1 MKDKRK
7 YFFVGVRF
15 FVLEKMIEL
24 KLNIVNIAV
33 PKNSFLE
40 KVLLE
45 KNISFTSISSKK
57 ELLDLIDKSDFDVL
71 VSNGCPYILPI
82 SKIQKNNELFVNI
95 HPSLLPD
102 LKGFSPVNG
111 AILFNRPQG
120 ATCHLMNDGI
130 DTGDILSQV
139 EVTKKPRTIPLDT
152 LYQLSFMAE
161 AKAFEIAHKNDFKV
175 EKKNRKSKKAIY
187 YTRKD
192 EDQELTR
199 DDSLDS
205 FVIKVKSYQ
214 VNSQYA
220 FFVRNDVRYK
230 VMDISLFDTKMFD
243 DDNYKDYQIIRKYE
257 NNIIIKIDDKTIL
270 LRLKDSDG
278 LNEKDLI
285 M

>member
-40 KVLLE
+40 KVLTE
-45 KNISFTSISSKK
+45 KKISFTSISSKK

-130 DTGDILSQV
+130 DTGDIISQV
-139 EVTKKPRTIPLDT
+139 EVTKKPRTIPLDV

-161 AKAFEIAHKNDFKV
+161 AKAFEKAYKNDFIV
-175 EKKNRKSKKAIY
+175 EKKNRRSKNAIY

-192 EDQELTR
+192 EDQELSRNDTLE
-199 DDSLDS
+199 SI
-205 FVIKVKSYQ
+205 VVKVKSYQ

-220 FFVRNDVRYK
+220 FFVRNNNRYK
-230 VMDISLFDTKMFD
+230 VIDLSLFETKMFD
-243 DDNYKDYQIIRKYE
+243 EDHYKNYQIIRKYE
-257 NNIIIKIDDKTIL
+257 NNIIVKIENKIVL
-270 LRLKDSDG
+270 LRLNNVEG

>member
-7 YFFVGVRF
+7 YFFVGARF
-15 FVLEKMIEL
+15 FTLEKML
-24 KLNIVNIAV
+24 DMKLNISCIAA
-33 PKNSFLE
+33 PKGSFLE
-40 KVLLE
+40 KELVQ
-45 KNISFTSISSKK
+45 KNIKYTPVSSKK
-57 ELLDLIDKSDFDVL
+57 ELLNLIEETEFDVL

-130 DTGDILSQV
+130 DTGDIISQV
-139 EVTKKPRTIPLDT
+139 EVTKKPRTIPLDV

-161 AKAFEIAHKNDFKV
+161 AKAFEKAYKNDFKV
-175 EKKNRKSKKAIY
+175 AKKNRKSKKAIY

-199 DDSLDS
+199 NDSLDS
-205 FVIKVKSYQ
+205 IVIKVKSYQ

-220 FFVRNDVRYK
+220 FFVRNDIRYK
-230 VMDISLFDTKMFD
+230 VIELSLFDTKMFD
-243 DDNYKDYQIIRKYE
+243 EDHYKNYQIIRKYE
-257 NNIIIKIDDKTIL
+257 NNIIVKIENKIVL
-270 LRLKDSDG
+270 FRLDNVDG

>member
-40 KVLLE
+40 KVLTE
-45 KNISFTSISSKK
+45 KKISFTSISSKK

-130 DTGDILSQV
+130 DTGDIISQV
-139 EVTKKPRTIPLDT
+139 EVTKKPRTIPLDV

-161 AKAFEIAHKNDFKV
+161 AKAFEKAYKNDFIV
-175 EKKNRKSKKAIY
+175 EKKNRRSKNAIY

-192 EDQELTR
+192 EDQELSRNDTLE
-199 DDSLDS
+199 SIA
-205 FVIKVKSYQ
+205 VKVKSYQ

-220 FFVRNDVRYK
+220 FFVRNNNRYK
-230 VMDISLFDTKMFD
+230 VIDLSLFETKMFD
-243 DDNYKDYQIIRKYE
+243 EDHYKNYQIIRKYE
-257 NNIIIKIDDKTIL
+257 NNIIVKIENKIVL
-270 LRLKDSDG
+270 LRLNNVEG